1 MLAYYGTSD
10 TSRPLLSAVSL
21 ASYVVSRVATPVFSL
36 AKSWWSSSKST
47 PNSRSASP
55 SPYVPDMPPPPTQ
68 IESATTLPSILSLD
82 DPARRIVQIWHSPP
96 TSNPPMHSVAAVSDV
111 LGRVMLLDTDTGEII
126 RIWKGLRDAVCGW
139 IEIFDIN
146 EPSRGN
152 LLLFLVMY
160 SPRRGL
166 LKIFQ
171 MRHGKQVGVFHIGVG
186 WRLLNCG
193 GEPLGSSMVGI
204 ERRKSALPDNDATRP
219 GLAGCLLIGPTG
231 EVRRIEINK
240 R

>member
-1 MLAYYGTSD
+1 
-10 TSRPLLSAVSL
+10 
-21 ASYVVSRVATPVFSL
+21 
-36 AKSWWSSSKST
+36 
-47 PNSRSASP
+47 
-55 SPYVPDMPPPPTQ
+55 
-68 IESATTLPSILSLD
+68 
-82 DPARRIVQIWHSPP
+82 
-96 TSNPPMHSVAAVSDV
+96 MHSVAAVSDV

-139 IEIFDIN
+139 IEIFDVN

-152 LLLFLVMY
+152 SLLFLVMY

-204 ERRKSALPDNDATRP
+204 ERRKSALPDNDATRS
-219 GLAGCLLIGPTG
+219 GLAGCLLVGPTG